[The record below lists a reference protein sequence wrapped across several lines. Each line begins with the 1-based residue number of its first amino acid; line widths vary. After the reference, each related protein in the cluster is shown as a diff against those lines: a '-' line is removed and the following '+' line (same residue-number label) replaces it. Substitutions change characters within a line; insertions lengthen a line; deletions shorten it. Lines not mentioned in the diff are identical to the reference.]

1 MMAVY
6 MIRDEQV
13 TAHIAAPAK
22 MPKGA
27 LLICSKDELE
37 TSDFTSSQLVALW
50 NALPGAVHI
59 TKFKD
64 RKTAAR
70 RLWVAFKQFVPTS
83 NKIAHKPNKGRMTT
97 KQEQVIAL
105 LRQRSGAT
113 IEDLIKATSWQRHT
127 VRGMIAGA
135 LKKKLGLHV
144 ISEKAERGRVYR
156 ITDTATKTA
165 A

>member
-1 MMAVY
+1 MTVY
-6 MIRDEQV
+6 MIRGVQI
-13 TAHIAAPAK
+13 TAHTTAPAK
-22 MPKGA
+22 PPKGT

-37 TSDFTSSQLVALW
+37 SSDRTSSQLVALW
-50 NALPGAVHI
+50 NALPGAAHI

-64 RKTAAR
+64 RKTATR
-70 RLWVAFKQFVPTS
+70 RLWAAFQQLAPTS
-83 NKIAHKPNKGRMTT
+83 NNLAAKPNKRSSTT

-113 IEDLIKATSWQRHT
+113 IDDLVEATSWQRHT

-144 ISEKAERGRVYR
+144 ISEKAERGRIYR
-156 ITDTATKTA
+156 ITDSSTKTA

>member
-1 MMAVY
+1 MAIY
-6 MIRDEQV
+6 MICGERV
-13 TAHIAAPAK
+13 TAHTAAPAK
-22 MPKGA
+22 TPKGA
-27 LLICSKDELE
+27 MLIRSKDELE
-37 TSDFTSSQLVALW
+37 TSDLTSPQLVALW
-50 NALPGAVHI
+50 NALPGAAQI

-64 RKTAAR
+64 HKTAAR
-70 RLWVAFKQFVPTS
+70 RLWAAFQQLVPSS
-83 NKIAHKPNKGRMTT
+83 NKIAAKPNKHRTTT

-113 IEDLIKATSWQRHT
+113 IDDLVEATNWQRHT

>member
-1 MMAVY
+1 MTVY
-6 MIRDEQV
+6 MIRGEQV
-13 TAHIAAPAK
+13 TAHTTPPAK
-22 MPKGA
+22 TPKSA
-27 LLICSKDELE
+27 MLIRSKDELE
-37 TSDFTSSQLVALW
+37 RSDLTSPQLVALW
-50 NALPGAVHI
+50 NVLPDVANI
-59 TKFKD
+59 AKFKD
-64 RKTAAR
+64 RKTAVR
-70 RLWVAFKQFVPTS
+70 RLWAAFEQLVPTP
-83 NKIAHKPNKGRMTT
+83 NKIAAKPNKRRTTT

-113 IEDLIKATSWQRHT
+113 IEDLVEATSWQRHT